1 MKAFTVMNNYT
12 DNVFGTFATEK
23 EALNFISDVI
33 ATDFAMLEAEEL
45 VNDTVNGMSWT
56 GMFLFEQEFNR
67 GEEDGYAASKIY
79 WDKEECVPVRV
90 D

>member
-1 MKAFTVMNNYT
+1 MKLFTVMNSYT

-23 EALNFISDVI
+23 EALDFISDVI
-33 ATDFAMLEAEEL
+33 ATDFAMLEVEEL
-45 VNDTVNGMSWT
+45 TNDTVNGMSWT
-56 GMFLFEQEFNR
+56 GMFLFEQELNC
-67 GEEDGYAASKIY
+67 GEEDGYTASKIY